1 MSIKNNYKMKTLIIV
16 DVQNDFMP
24 GGHLEVLHGDRIIPV
39 INRIQNLFEV
49 VLATQDWH
57 PENHSSFAS
66 NHYDKKPFD
75 KIVLHGMEQILWP
88 DHCIQESYG
97 AGFHPDLAT
106 KKIAAIFRKGMDS
119 EIDSYSG
126 FYDNGH
132 KLSTG
137 LSGYLKEKGTKEIYL
152 CGLAAD
158 ICVYYTILDSI
169 NEGFSSTLIE
179 DASCPLNQDNFND
192 AKCEL
197 AKRGVHII
205 NSNELFL

>member
-1 MSIKNNYKMKTLIIV
+1 MKTLIII

-24 GGHLEVLHGDRIIPV
+24 GGRLEVLHGDKIIPV
-39 INRIQNLFEV
+39 INRIQNMFDL

-57 PENHSSFAS
+57 PENHKSFAS
-66 NHYDKKPFD
+66 NHYNKEPFD

-88 DHCIQESYG
+88 DHCIQGSYG
-97 AGFHPDLAT
+97 AEFHPGLAT
-106 KKIAAIFRKGMDS
+106 IKIAAIFRKGMDS

-132 KLSTG
+132 KISTG
-137 LSGYLKEKGTKEIYL
+137 LSGYLKEKGTTEIYF

-169 NEGFSSTLIE
+169 SEGFSSILIE
-179 DASCPLNQDNFND
+179 DASCPLNQDDFND

-197 AKRGVHII
+197 AKRGVRII
-205 NSNELFL
+205 NSKSL

>member
-1 MSIKNNYKMKTLIIV
+1 MKTLIII

-24 GGHLEVLHGDRIIPV
+24 GGRLEVLHGDKIIPV
-39 INRIQNLFEV
+39 INRIQNMFDL

-57 PENHSSFAS
+57 PENHKSFAS
-66 NHYDKKPFD
+66 NHYNKESFD

-88 DHCIQESYG
+88 DHCIQGSYG
-97 AGFHPDLAT
+97 AEFHPGLAT
-106 KKIAAIFRKGMDS
+106 IKIAAIFRKGMDS

-132 KLSTG
+132 KISTG
-137 LSGYLKEKGTKEIYL
+137 LSGYLKEKGTTEIYF

-169 NEGFSSTLIE
+169 SEGFSSTLIE
-179 DASCPLNQDNFND
+179 DASCPLNQDDFND

-197 AKRGVHII
+197 AKRGVRII
-205 NSNELFL
+205 NSNELFLKY